1 MESYILLHNNFYQ
14 KHSGILL
21 QNAKN
26 LLEKLQIPFSGVEKV
41 ALEDK
46 FLPNICPLDF
56 YGGIL
61 KVLLFAKKENKKI
74 LLCDSQS
81 LLIFSN
87 FFKKLYADVEFKNE
101 LKKKLGENEANFNL
115 MELEDSY
122 VALFEIIFSALSKV
136 NFKKQRWQGFSCA
149 LMLDRQLESKF
160 KNGLMLELASVS
172 GLRILPFFKESYGY
186 LLQSNENLA
195 YKMGALDYY
204 EMVDSGV
211 DFIATP
217 NLANFALF
225 DGCAKKLQKAAG
237 RDDLEVPL
245 LTLPQV
251 ILALFESSSAESLG
265 FNLHTITPK
274 ML

>member
-21 QNAKN
+21 QNTKN

-61 KVLLFAKKENKKI
+61 KILLNAKKENKKI
-74 LLCDSQS
+74 LICDSQS

-87 FFKKLYADVEFKNE
+87 FFKKLYVDVEFKDGF
-101 LKKKLGENEANFNL
+101 KKTLGDDGLNL
-115 MELEDSY
+115 LELEDSY
-122 VALFEIIFSALSKV
+122 VALFEVVFSALSRAD
-136 NFKKQRWQGFSCA
+136 FKKQRWRGFSCA
-149 LMLDRQLESKF
+149 LMIDRWLESKF

-186 LLQSNENLA
+186 LLESNENLA

-204 EMVDSGV
+204 EMVDCGV

-217 NLANFALF
+217 NLANFALM
-225 DGCAKKLQKAAG
+225 DGCAKKLQNAAG

-265 FNLHTITPK
+265 FNLHAITPK